1 MLSFDKDIIFGG
13 IEEID
18 FSEGYKHHL
27 SLCRIAF
34 FFRKKPII
42 GVMKRAVDFENIAL
56 AY

>member
-1 MLSFDKDIIFGG
+1 MLSFDKNIIFGG

-27 SLCRIAF
+27 SLCKIAF
-34 FFRKKPII
+34 SFRKKPII